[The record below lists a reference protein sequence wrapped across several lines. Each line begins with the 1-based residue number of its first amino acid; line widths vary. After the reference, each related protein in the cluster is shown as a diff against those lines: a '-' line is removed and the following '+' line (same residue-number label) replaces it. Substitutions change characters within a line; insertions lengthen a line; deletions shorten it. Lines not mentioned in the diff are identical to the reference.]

1 MKRRGAFYQLV
12 YHFVWATKNRLP
24 LITPTVEDRL
34 WPYIGYKCKELGYK
48 LHAVN
53 GTADHIHV
61 LVELSPTAIVADA
74 AKNLK
79 GASSHYI
86 NKESGLSETLYWQ
99 DGYGVVTLRQ
109 AEIPQV
115 VRYIQRQKEHHRAGK
130 LSEILE
136 QTGID

>member
-24 LITPTVEDRL
+24 LITPTVEERL
-34 WPYIGYKCKELGYK
+34 WPYIGSKCKELGYK

-53 GTADHIHV
+53 GTEDHIHI
-61 LVELSPTAIVADA
+61 LVELSPTATVADA
-74 AKNLK
+74 AKNIK

>member
-24 LITPTVEDRL
+24 LITPTIEERL

-53 GTADHIHV
+53 GTEDHMHV
-61 LVELSPTAIVADA
+61 LVELGPTTTVADA

-99 DGYGVVTLRQ
+99 DGYGVATLRE

-115 VRYIQRQKEHHRAGK
+115 VRYIQRQKEHHRNGK

-136 QTGID
+136 RTGID